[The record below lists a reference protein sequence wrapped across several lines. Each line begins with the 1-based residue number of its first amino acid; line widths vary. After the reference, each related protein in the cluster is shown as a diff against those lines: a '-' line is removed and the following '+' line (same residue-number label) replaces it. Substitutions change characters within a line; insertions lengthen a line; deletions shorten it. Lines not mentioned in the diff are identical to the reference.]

1 VLDRAD
7 QDRGLTPSS
16 AEGAA
21 PAQAHGSA
29 FRPDIE
35 GLRALAILP
44 ILANHAGIPGFA
56 GGFVGVD
63 IFFVISGY
71 LITRIIMRDRAE
83 GRYSLA
89 EFYRRRA
96 LRIFPALFVLLPVVT
111 IVALL
116 AMAPSELVTFSRSVI
131 ATTFFASNFHF
142 LADTGYFTPAAATRP
157 LLHTWSLAIEEQFY
171 IFWPLVLAFALPRNR
186 GARWGTVWAIVA
198 ASFVASIWMTRVDM
212 AVAFYQL
219 PFRAWELGLGGLL
232 SALPLAR
239 LNRPSREVL
248 SAAGLAAIGYAT
260 HFYREPL
267 VFPGAAAALPCLGAA
282 AIIAAGPQPLVN
294 RLLALAPARFF
305 GRISYSLYLWHWPV
319 IVFAG
324 LWLFLPAGGPTIAG
338 EIAISVLLGWLSYEL
353 IEKNGRTWL
362 AAMSR
367 RTLFLTCAAVMIA
380 TGAFALALIA
390 TNGLPGRFTP
400 QQRAFDGALD
410 RNDQQAYRQGRCF
423 MVEPLDRFDE
433 RTCLSGAPG
442 RPQALLIGDSLAA
455 HWWPGLSQADLPFS
469 VLQATMVG
477 CKPGLY
483 APEDRRPC
491 ARFFNR
497 MLGPWLSGHKVQ
509 AVILAGRWQTS
520 DLPLLDTTLARLRA
534 AGQRTIVIGAV
545 PIYRFALPRLLF
557 FNTASGDPGAMA
569 RANLDR
575 DASFAVDRAVAQVAA
590 RHHTPFISPLDALCP
605 NGECR
610 VLAAPS
616 VPMQFD
622 DAHFTVEGSRVAAE
636 AIKPALT
643 NLVTEASKN

>member
-1 VLDRAD
+1 M
-7 QDRGLTPSS
+7 TPPG
-16 AEGAA
+16 EGAA
-21 PAQAHGSA
+21 PRQGHAGT
-29 FRPDIE
+29 FRADIE

-71 LITRIIMRDRAE
+71 LITHIITRDIAM

-171 IFWPLVLAFALPRNR
+171 IFWPLLLALAVPKGRR
-186 GARWGTVWAIVA
+186 ARWGIVWAVVA
-198 ASFVASIWMTRVDM
+198 ASFAASIWMTRIDM

-232 SALPLAR
+232 ST
-239 LNRPSREVL
+239 L
-248 SAAGLAAIGYAT
+248 SLAGLSRPVRELLAALGIAAIGYAT

-267 VFPGAAAALPCLGAA
+267 VFPGLAAALPCLGAA
-282 AIIAAGPQPLVN
+282 AIIAAGPEPFVN
-294 RLLALAPARFF
+294 RILSLAPARFF

-324 LWLFLPAGGPTIAG
+324 LWLFLPFGWQTVAG
-338 EIAISVLLGWLSYEL
+338 EIALSILLGWLSYE
-353 IEKNGRTWL
+353 IVEKKGRTWL
-362 AAMSR
+362 AAMSLR
-367 RTLFLTCAAVMIA
+367 KLFATAATVMVA
-380 TGAFALALIA
+380 TGAAAFTLMAAD
-390 TNGLPGRFTP
+390 GLPGRFSS
-400 QQRAFDGALD
+400 QQRVFDGALARD
-410 RNDQQAYRQGRCF
+410 DQQAYRQGRCF
-423 MVEPLDRFDE
+423 MVEPLDRYDE
-433 RTCLSGAPG
+433 QTCLTGAADQPHV
-442 RPQALLIGDSLAA
+442 LLIGDSLAA
-455 HWWPGLSQADLPFS
+455 HWWPGLSKLDLPFS
-469 VLQATMVG
+469 VLQATMIG
-477 CKPGLY
+477 CKPGFYPL
-483 APEDRRPC
+483 DDKRPC

-497 MLGPWLSGHKVQ
+497 ILGEWLPRHKQQ
-509 AVILAGRWQTS
+509 AVILAGRWQMS
-520 DLPLLDTTLARLRA
+520 DLSLLDTTLARLHA
-534 AGQRTIVIGAV
+534 AGQKAVVIGSV
-545 PIYRFALPRLLF
+545 PIYRFAVPRLLF
-557 FNTASGDPGAMA
+557 FNRDAKDPGVMA

-575 DASFAVDRAVAQVAA
+575 GASFEVDRAIAKIAS
-590 RHHTPFISPLDALCP
+590 RHHVAFISPLDALCP
-605 NGECR
+605 GGDCK
-610 VLAAPS
+610 VLAAPG

-622 DAHFTVEGSRVAAE
+622 EAHFTVEGSVLAARAIRPQLVAGVME
-636 AIKPALT
+636 PSE
-643 NLVTEASKN
+643 N

>member
-1 VLDRAD
+1 MLDRAD
-7 QDRGLTPSS
+7 QHREPTFPRAAGISS
-16 AEGAA
+16 A
-21 PAQAHGSA
+21 PAHGSA

-71 LITRIIMRDRAE
+71 LITRIIMRDRAD

-96 LRIFPALFVLLPVVT
+96 IRIFPALFVMLPVVT
-111 IVALL
+111 LIALL
-116 AMAPSELVTFSRSVI
+116 AMAPSELVTFSRSVV

-171 IFWPLVLAFALPRNR
+171 IFWPLVLAFALPRGR
-186 GARWGTVWAIVA
+186 AARWGVVWAIMA
-198 ASFVASIWMTRVDM
+198 ASFAASVWMTHVDM

-219 PFRAWELGLGGLL
+219 PFRAWELGLGGVL

-239 LNRPSREVL
+239 LNRPAREVL

-267 VFPGAAAALPCLGAA
+267 IFPGLTATLPCLGAA
-282 AIIAAGPQPLVN
+282 AIIAAGPQALVN

-324 LWLFLPAGGPTIAG
+324 LWLFLPVGAATIAG
-338 EIAISVLLGWLSYEL
+338 EIVVSVLLGWLSYEL
-353 IEKNGRTWL
+353 IETKGRTWL
-362 AAMSR
+362 AAMR
-367 RTLFLTCAAVMIA
+367 RRNIFLTCGAVMVA
-380 TGAFALALIA
+380 TGAGALLLIA
-390 TNGLPGRFTP
+390 TDGLPGRFTP
-400 QQRAFDGALD
+400 QQRAFDGTLD

-423 MVEPLDRFDE
+423 VVDPLDRFDE
-433 RTCLSGAPG
+433 QACLSATPG
-442 RPQALLIGDSLAA
+442 QPQALLIGDSLAA
-455 HWWPGLSQADLPFS
+455 HWWPGLSHADLPFS

-483 APEDRRPC
+483 APEDKRPC

-497 MLGPWLSGHKVQ
+497 MLGQWLPRHKVQ
-509 AVILAGRWQTS
+509 AVILAGRWQAA
-520 DLPLLDTTLARLRA
+520 DLPLLDATLARLQA
-534 AGQRTIVIGAV
+534 AGQRTVVIGAV

-557 FNTASGDPGAMA
+557 FNTAADPGAMA
-569 RANLDR
+569 RAHLDR
-575 DASFAVDRAVAQVAA
+575 EASFAVDRAVAQVAA
-590 RHHTPFISPLDALCP
+590 RHRTPFISPLEALCP
-605 NGECR
+605 GGECR
-610 VLAAPS
+610 VLAAPG

-622 DAHFTVEGSRVAAE
+622 DAHFTVEGSHVAAH
-636 AIKPALT
+636 AIRPALT
-643 NLVTEASKN
+643 AFVTDASKN

>member
-1 VLDRAD
+1 M
-7 QDRGLTPSS
+7 PSQ
-16 AEGAA
+16 
-21 PAQAHGSA
+21 PAHGSA

-71 LITRIIMRDRAE
+71 LITRIIMRDRAA

-96 LRIFPALFVLLPVVT
+96 IRIFPALFVLLPVVSL
-111 IVALL
+111 VALL
-116 AMAPSELVTFSRSVI
+116 AMAPSELVTFSRSLV

-171 IFWPLVLAFALPRNR
+171 IFWPFVLALALPRNR
-186 GARWGTVWAIVA
+186 ASRWGVVWAIMA
-198 ASFVASIWMTRVDM
+198 ASFAASVWMTHVDM

-219 PFRAWELGLGGLL
+219 PFRAWELGLGGVL
-232 SALPLAR
+232 SALPLTR
-239 LNRPSREVL
+239 LTRPSREVL
-248 SAAGLAAIGYAT
+248 SAAGLAAIGYST

-267 VFPGAAAALPCLGAA
+267 VFPGLAATLPCLGAA
-282 AIIAAGPQPLVN
+282 AIIAAGEQPLVN

-324 LWLFLPAGGPTIAG
+324 LWLFLPAGPATITG

-353 IEKNGRTWL
+353 IETKGRRWL
-362 AAMSR
+362 VARPR
-367 RTLFLTCAAVMIA
+367 RQIFLTCGAAMMATGAVAGVLIA
-380 TGAFALALIA
+380 TG
-390 TNGLPGRFTP
+390 GLPGRFTP
-400 QQRAFDGALD
+400 QQRVFDGALA

-423 MVEPLDRFDE
+423 VVEPLDRFDE
-433 RTCLSGAPG
+433 QTCLSGATDQ
-442 RPQALLIGDSLAA
+442 PQALLIGDSLSA

-469 VLQATMVG
+469 LLQASMVG
-477 CKPGLY
+477 CKPGFY
-483 APEDRRPC
+483 APDDKRPC

-497 MLGPWLSGHKVQ
+497 ILGQWLPRHNVQ
-509 AVILAGRWQTS
+509 AVILAGRWQS
-520 DLPLLDTTLARLRA
+520 ADLPLLDATLARLRA

-557 FNTASGDPGAMA
+557 FNTAAHDPGAMA

-575 DASFAVDRAVAQVAA
+575 EASFAVDRAVAQVAA
-590 RHHTPFISPLDALCP
+590 RHNTPFISPLDALCTA
-605 NGECR
+605 GECR
-610 VLAAPS
+610 VLAEPN

-622 DAHFTVEGSRVAAE
+622 DAHFTVEGSRIAAR
-636 AIKPALT
+636 AIRPALT
-643 NLVTEASKN
+643 AFVAGASRN

>member
-1 VLDRAD
+1 VLDRAS
-7 QDRGLTPSS
+7 QDRGLRAPS
-16 AEGAA
+16 GAGTVVE
-21 PAQAHGSA
+21 QAHGNA
-29 FRPDIE
+29 FRADIE

-71 LITRIIMRDRAE
+71 LITRIIMRDVAAD
-83 GRYSLA
+83 RYSLV

-96 LRIFPALFVLLPVVT
+96 IRIFPALFVLLPVVT

-116 AMAPSELVTFSRSVI
+116 AMAPAELVTFSRSVI

-171 IFWPLVLAFALPRNR
+171 IFWPLILTFALGRTRAP
-186 GARWGTVWAIVA
+186 RWGVVWAIVA
-198 ASFVASIWMTRVDM
+198 ASFAASIWMTRVDM
-212 AVAFYQL
+212 AIAFYQL
-219 PFRAWELGLGGLL
+219 PFRAWELGVGGLL

-239 LNRPSREVL
+239 LNRPIREAM
-248 SAAGLAAIGYAT
+248 SALGLAAIGYAT

-267 VFPGAAAALPCLGAA
+267 VFPGLAAALPCLGAA
-282 AIIAAGPQPLVN
+282 AIIAAGPQPIVN

-319 IVFAG
+319 IVFSG
-324 LWLFLPAGGPTIAG
+324 LWLFLPATGTTIAA
-338 EIAISVLLGWLSYEL
+338 EVAISILLGWLSYEL
-353 IEKNGRTWL
+353 VEKMGRTWL

-380 TGAFALALIA
+380 TGAVALALIG
-390 TNGLPGRFTP
+390 TKGLPGRFTA
-400 QQRAFDGALD
+400 QQRAFDGVLD

-433 RTCLSGAPG
+433 QGCLSGAPL

-455 HWWPGLSQADLPFS
+455 HWWPGLSQANLPFS
-469 VLQATMVG
+469 VLQATMIG

-483 APEDRRPC
+483 APDDKRPC
-491 ARFFNR
+491 AQFFNR
-497 MLGPWLSGHKVQ
+497 MFGEWLPRHKVQ
-509 AVILAGRWQTS
+509 AVILAGRWRVE
-520 DLPLLDTTLARLRA
+520 DLPLLDATLTRLQA
-534 AGQRTIVIGAV
+534 QGQHAVVIGAV
-545 PIYRFALPRLLF
+545 PIYRFALPRLMF
-557 FNTASGDPGAMA
+557 FNSAANDPGAMA

-575 DASFAVDRAVAQVAA
+575 DASFAVDREVARVAA
-590 RHHTPFISPLDALCP
+590 RHHAPFISPLDALCP
-605 NGECR
+605 KGECR
-610 VLAAPS
+610 VLAAPG

-636 AIKPALT
+636 AIKPALI
-643 NLVTEASKN
+643 EAVFHASRN